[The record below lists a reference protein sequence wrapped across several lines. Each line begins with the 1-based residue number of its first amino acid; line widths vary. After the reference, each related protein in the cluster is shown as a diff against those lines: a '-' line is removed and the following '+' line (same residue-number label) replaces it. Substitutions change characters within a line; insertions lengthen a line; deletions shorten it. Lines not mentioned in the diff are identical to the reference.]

1 MIIVMK
7 DKCSQQTKT
16 IFYIFLIIII
26 VIGLV
31 SIYLK
36 SISKFNDN
44 LACGLPMEYINLDKK
59 IPNCNQRNLN
69 NKILLITSRYCPHCK
84 EVTKI
89 LMPLIIR
96 YNLEA
101 NFKTLDV
108 INKDDLRTL
117 NNLSITISS
126 VPVLIINC
134 AAYLGLKR
142 QDQYAKLF
150 ATFYKKI
157 KVDSQ

>member
-1 MIIVMK
+1 MPMKKQKTLWIVISLVIVIISIIFLSLKTITPEQLANFNTSIPLSIFTIIVALL
-7 DKCSQQTKT
+7 DSFNPCNL
-16 IFYIFLIIII
+16 FAFL
-26 VIGLV
+26 
-31 SIYLK
+31 
-36 SISKFNDN
+36 
-44 LACGLPMEYINLDKK
+44 
-59 IPNCNQRNLN
+59 
-69 NKILLITSRYCPHCK
+69 SRYCPHCK
-84 EVTKI
+84 EAIKI
-89 LMPLIIR
+89 LIPLIIR
-96 YNLEA
+96 YNLKA

-117 NNLSITISS
+117 NNLAITISG

-150 ATFYKKI
+150 ATFYKKV